1 MFMRN
6 KNHTIKFSEAILDGM
21 SYALKNIQ
29 GTYIIGEGVPDP
41 KAIFGTTKGLSKKF
55 RNKKIFDMPVAEA
68 GMTGI
73 VIGSSINGL
82 RPVMIHQRVDFM
94 LISMDQLA
102 NTAAKLSYIFNGQL
116 SVPIVIR
123 AVIGR
128 GWGQSAQHSQTLES
142 LFANFPG
149 LKVVS
154 PSNAIDARDLL
165 VASIYDNNPV
175 IFLEHRWL
183 HDTYSNFKPLK
194 KISLNG
200 PKKISNGRDITIIGF
215 SYSISEILKADKILK
230 KLDIKIEIIDLRIIR
245 PLNLELIYESILKTK
260 RVIVVDNGFSQ
271 YGVSSEII
279 ASICERMGNKLLAN
293 PVRIG
298 IEAHPTPSSKSLI
311 TNYYPSVKKIIM
323 SVTKLLKLSDN
334 KIKELKY
341 LLSEDSDDLEI
352 DVPNQ
357 YFKGPF

>member
-1 MFMRN
+1 MFMQNN
-6 KNHTIKFSEAILDGM
+6 KNTIKFSDAILDGM

-41 KAIFGTTKGLSKKF
+41 KAIFGTTKGLSKKYN
-55 RNKKIFDMPVAEA
+55 NKKIFDMPVAEA

-82 RPVMIHQRVDFM
+82 RPIMIHQRVDFM

-116 SVPIVIR
+116 NVPIVIR

-165 VASIYDNNPV
+165 VASIRDNNPV

-183 HDTYSNFKPLK
+183 HDTYSNFQPLR
-194 KISLNG
+194 KITLDG
-200 PKKISNGRDITIIGF
+200 PKKISNGKDLTIIGF
-215 SYSISEILKADKILK
+215 SYSISEILNATKILK
-230 KLDIKIEIIDLRIIR
+230 KADIKIEIIDLRIIR
-245 PLNLELIYESILKTK
+245 PLNLKLIFKSVLKTRK
-260 RVIVVDNGFSQ
+260 VIIVDNGFSN

-279 ASICERMGNKLLAN
+279 ASICEKMSNKLKAN
-293 PVRIG
+293 PIRIG
-298 IEAHPTPSSKSLI
+298 IEAHPTPSTKSLI
-311 TNYYPSVKKIIM
+311 TNYYPSVKKIIK
-323 SVTKLLKLSDN
+323 SATKLLSLNNN
-334 KIKELKY
+334 KIQKINEELAKY
-341 LLSEDSDDLEI
+341 NNNLEI

-357 YFKGPF
+357 DFKGPF

>member
-1 MFMRN
+1 MPN
-6 KNHTIKFSEAILDGM
+6 KKRTIKFSEAILDGM

-82 RPVMIHQRVDFM
+82 RPILIHQRVDFM

-183 HDTYSNFKPLK
+183 HDTYSNYRPLK
-194 KISLNG
+194 KMFLNG
-200 PKKISNGRDITIIGF
+200 PKKISNGNDLTVIGF
-215 SYSISEILKADKILK
+215 SYSISEILKAEKILK
-230 KLDIKIEIIDLRIIR
+230 KIDINIEIIDLRVIR
-245 PLNLELIYESILKTK
+245 PLNLNLVYDSVLKTK
-260 RVIVVDNGFSQ
+260 KVIIVDNGFSE

-279 ASICERMGNKLLAN
+279 ASICEKMSDKLSKN
-293 PVRIG
+293 PIRIG
-298 IEAHPTPSSKSLI
+298 IDSHPTPSSKSLI
-311 TNYYPSVKKIIM
+311 KNYYPSIKKILL
-323 SVTKLLKLSDN
+323 SVTKILNLSDSKIKKLDEELLKTN
-334 KIKELKY
+334 NNN
-341 LLSEDSDDLEI
+341 LEI